1 MPVPSK
7 GLTHAARHR
16 PCLFNFLAVTKSLHS
31 RVAVKKDL
39 HNYCVS
45 VFCAIPLFSEKV
57 AMTKQFMRAAGFTLI
72 ELMIAVAII
81 GILAGIALPAY
92 QDYVRRSSLQPAFAE
107 LSDLRVKLEQFYQN
121 NRRYGDT
128 TSGRGCGHDG
138 TTHRINFN
146 IGGAF
151 TYTCSL
157 SVSGGAATDQAYT
170 LTATGSTGSA
180 TGHTYTLD
188 SNNVRRTTKFKDT
201 TATKTCWL
209 SRGTEC

>member
-1 MPVPSK
+1 MV
-7 GLTHAARHR
+7 
-16 PCLFNFLAVTKSLHS
+16 
-31 RVAVKKDL
+31 
-39 HNYCVS
+39 
-45 VFCAIPLFSEKV
+45 
-57 AMTKQFMRAAGFTLI
+57 KQFRCATGFTLI
-72 ELMIAVAII
+72 ELMITVAII

-121 NRRYGDT
+121 NRNYGAT
-128 TSGRGCGHDG
+128 TVCGHDG
-138 TTHRINFN
+138 TEQRINFN

-157 SVSGGAATDQAYT
+157 SVGGGATTNQAYT
-170 LTATGSTGSA
+170 LTATGSTGIA
-180 TGHTYTLD
+180 AGHTYTLD
-188 SNNVRRTTKFKDT
+188 SNNVRRTSKFKEA